1 MDAMHGAT
9 SRTLPAFKNV
19 DQKQSCEPSAPLPT
33 VLVVE
38 DDAVVRSLAV
48 EFLQDD
54 GFQVLA
60 ADDAAS
66 AIALLEADAPID
78 AVFSDVQMPGAM
90 DGLGLAR
97 WISREKPGLKVLLTS
112 GKVCDQPGRPVLAK
126 PYEMGKLAQ
135 RLKDLI
141 EH

>member
-1 MDAMHGAT
+1 MRGAT
-9 SRTLPAFKNV
+9 SPTPPALKNV
-19 DQKQSCEPSAPLPT
+19 DQKRSGEPSPPLPT
-33 VLVVE
+33 ILVVE

-48 EFLQDD
+48 EFLEED
-54 GFQVLA
+54 GFHVFA
-60 ADDAAS
+60 ADNAAS
-66 AIALLEADAPID
+66 AIALLKADASID

-90 DGLGLAR
+90 DGLELAS

-112 GKVCDQPGRPVLAK
+112 GKMVDQPERPILAK
-126 PYEMGKLAQ
+126 PYEMGTLAQ